1 MGERDRRVDLPDPL
15 LERDRRGM
23 ARVVARGIPRGLRE
37 RRVDLPDPLLERD
50 RRGMARVVA
59 RVVARGLRERR
70 AVTSFSAVSMRSG
83 RVSFRIHFKLVICV
97 LFRPLIKFLL
107 ERITSLLIEVIDR
120 LILSRREASGDLATR
135 REVETDDLPDP
146 LLERDRREDSLG
158 IPRGIPR
165 GLFARREVD
174 DDLDFFEDFFRRTRL
189 ELSGS
194 YISLFEM
201 ALSQRFIYMWSK

>member
-15 LERDRRGM
+15 LERDRRGIARGV
-23 ARVVARGIPRGLRE
+23 ARVVARG
-37 RRVDLPDPLLERD
+37 
-50 RRGMARVVA
+50 VA

-146 LLERDRREDSLG
+146 LLERDRREDGLG

-165 GLFARREVD
+165 GL
-174 DDLDFFEDFFRRTRL
+174 LDFFEDFFRRTRL

>member
-15 LERDRRGM
+15 LERDRRGV
-23 ARVVARGIPRGLRE
+23 ARVVARVARGLRE

-50 RRGMARVVA
+50 RRGI
-59 RVVARGLRERR
+59 ARGLRERR